1 MLYIRQTKKMQVGK
15 NKRVDKEIPG
25 IYKLKEGRG
34 LNLLCNKEEL
44 TPKSIFCC
52 GKDIEY

>member
-1 MLYIRQTKKMQVGK
+1 MQVGK

-34 LNLLCNKEEL
+34 LNLLCDKEEL